1 MEKNQYIVAL
11 EIGSSKIVGAIAE
24 KTPSGYLS
32 VRHLQEEKHVN
43 SVRYGIVQ
51 NVENIKTS
59 INHILKNLEEKIDGR
74 VTQVYMGVSGRS
86 LHSSLSEVNRS
97 VGSTEAIT
105 RELIDRIIHEATST
119 PLRNY
124 DTVDIVPRAFYVDK
138 VETPNPVGQF
148 GSSIKIKVNLI
159 VAKPALKLNLNRL
172 MTFGIPAKDYI
183 VTPLAV
189 GEQILSDSD
198 RELGCMLVDMGAE
211 TTTVAIYK
219 GNALVYLSTLPLGGR
234 NLTRDVMNGMNV
246 LEETAENVKKNIN
259 NPLDPNNVTIADIEG
274 VNAPE
279 AAKYFSARA
288 GEIIA
293 NINQQIADAG
303 LASDAIQSIV
313 LIGGGAHLGGLRQKL
328 EDTIKVRVRMGQNPP
343 MLNILN
349 PDINRME
356 YIEVFSLLAKAA
368 DMIEDGETCVELNN
382 YEDVLIMNTPRKS
395 ESPEPEFVDDVPAR
409 KPGKGD
415 KKGDKKGGRKGGNTF
430 FKSLREKLNGLM
442 QEDDETAYDE

>member
-24 KTPSGYLS
+24 KTSAGYLS
-32 VRHLQEEKHVN
+32 VKHLQEEKHLN

-51 NVENIKTS
+51 NVENIKSS
-59 INHILKNLEEKIDGR
+59 INHILHTLEGMVDGR
-74 VTQVYMGVSGRS
+74 ITQVYLGVSGRS
-86 LHSSLSEVNRS
+86 LHSIVSEVNRS
-97 VGSTEAIT
+97 VGTTESIT

-119 PLRNY
+119 PIKNH
-124 DTVDIVPRAFYVDK
+124 DTVDIVPRAYYVDK

-189 GEQILSDSD
+189 AEQILSESD

-211 TTTVAIYK
+211 TTTVSIYK
-219 GNALVYLSTLPLGGR
+219 NKALIFLNTLPLGGR

-259 NPLDPNNVTIADIEG
+259 NPLDPSNVSNVRIEG
-274 VNAPE
+274 VDARE
-279 AAKYFSARA
+279 AANYISART

-293 NINQQIADAG
+293 NINQQLADAG
-303 LASDAIQSIV
+303 VTSNDIQSIV
-313 LIGGGAHLGGLRQKL
+313 LIGGGAHLGGLQQKM
-328 EDTIKVRVRMGQNPP
+328 EETIKIKVRMGQNP
-343 MLNILN
+343 LSINILN
-349 PDINRME
+349 SNINRME
-356 YIEVFSLLAKAA
+356 YIEVFALLAQAA
-368 DMIEDGETCVELNN
+368 EMIEDRETCVELNK
-382 YEDVLIMNTPRKS
+382 YEDDLVFEGGNAAAAVARAEQTREREES
-395 ESPEPEFVDDVPAR
+395 EKPE
-409 KPGKGD
+409 KPK
-415 KKGDKKGGRKGGNTF
+415 KKGPSRWDKLRNKLS
-430 FKSLREKLNGLM
+430 SLM
-442 QEDDETAYDE
+442 TEDEPDNDD

>member
-24 KTPSGYLS
+24 KTSAGYLS

-59 INHILKNLEEKIDGR
+59 INHILKNLEGMVDGR
-74 VTQVYMGVSGRS
+74 ITQVYMGVSGRS
-86 LHSSLSEVNRS
+86 LHSIVSEVNRS

-105 RELIDRIIHEATST
+105 KELVDRIIHDATST
-119 PLRNY
+119 PIRNH

-159 VAKPALKLNLNRL
+159 VAKPSLKLNLNRL
-172 MTFGIPAKDYI
+172 MNFGIPAKDYI
-183 VTPLAV
+183 VTPRAV

-211 TTTVAIYK
+211 TTTVSIYK
-219 GNALVYLSTLPLGGR
+219 NKALIYLNTLPLGGR
-234 NLTRDVMNGMNV
+234 NLTRDVMNGMSV

-259 NPLDPNNVTIADIEG
+259 NPLDPNNVSNVVIEG
-274 VNAPE
+274 VSAQE
-279 AAKYFSARA
+279 AAKYISART

-303 LASDAIQSIV
+303 MASDAIQSIV
-313 LIGGGAHLGGLRQKL
+313 LIGGSAHLGGLQHKM
-328 EDTIKVRVRMGQNPP
+328 EETIKVRVRMGQNPP
-343 MLNILN
+343 TLNILN

-368 DMIEDGETCVELNN
+368 DMIEDGETCVELNK
-382 YEDVLIMNTPRKS
+382 YEDGLVFNGLQRPAA
-395 ESPEPEFVDDVPAR
+395 PEPEPDYRTERPAR
-409 KPGKGD
+409 ASSHKPVKKGKGFF
-415 KKGDKKGGRKGGNTF
+415 KKLGDKL
-430 FKSLREKLNGLM
+430 SGLM
-442 QEDDETAYDE
+442 TEDDEINDDDQ